1 MLARKMLLAGL
12 LALATTAPS
21 FGADVGYCLNRVEVR
36 AAVSSG
42 KAVKLT
48 VAVRSAKARLGGEVL
63 RVKLCQGANGLVY
76 LLTVLRRD
84 GKVMHVTVDAAT
96 GQLVAGR

>member
-1 MLARKMLLAGL
+1 MLARKLLLAGVF
-12 LALATTAPS
+12 ALATIAPT
-21 FGADVGYCLNRVEVR
+21 FGADAGYCLNRVEVR
-36 AAVSSG
+36 AAVVSA

-48 VAVRSAKARLGGEVL
+48 VAVRAAKARLGGEVL
-63 RVKLCQGANGLVY
+63 RVKLCEGANGLVY

-84 GKVMHVTVDAAT
+84 GKVVHVTVDAAT